1 MPMRSA
7 NAPRRLYKRSVKN
20 GGPLVLVIASVYY
33 APRKGEKS
41 AFSADREVTTS
52 ELKPSGGKRRLEVSQ
67 AALDGGAP
75 IVETWVERDLVFKP
89 RAPKAAAPVAQ
100 EPEASPAG

>member
-1 MPMRSA
+1 MSMRSA

-20 GGPLVLVIASVYY
+20 GGPLVLVINSVYY

-67 AALDGGAP
+67 VPAAGGEP
-75 IVETWVERDLVFKP
+75 IKETWVERELTFTP
-89 RAPKAAAPVAQ
+89 RAPKAAAAPSAE
-100 EPEASPAG
+100 EPSAGA

>member
-7 NAPRRLYKRSVKN
+7 SAPRRLYKRSVKN
-20 GGPLVLVIASVYY
+20 GGPLVLVINSVYY

-52 ELKPSGGKRRLEVSQ
+52 ELKPSGGKRRLEVCQS
-67 AALDGGAP
+67 ALDGGEP
-75 IVETWVERDLVFKP
+75 IKETWVERELTFTP
-89 RAPKAAAPVAQ
+89 RAPKAAPPPPAQEGPTPVA
-100 EPEASPAG
+100 